1 MRKMVLDATA
11 RNAAALTAVSAAG
24 MPARLLLFR
33 RQECRR
39 SYCCFG
45 GRNAAA
51 PTAVSAAGMP
61 PLLLLL
67 IVMTGLP
74 DFRTS
79 GLLDFWTSHSFLTSG
94 LPAFLTPPSSL
105 PDVFHELVEDGIGGE
120 RARVAGE
127 DELLAGAGEGDVELT
142 VDEVARFLER
152 VGGEE

>member
-51 PTAVSAAGMP
+51 PTIAYCNDWTSG
-61 PLLLLL
+61 LL
-67 IVMTGLP
+67 

-79 GLLDFWTSHSFLTSG
+79 GLLDFRTSG
-94 LPAFLTPPSSL
+94 LLGRS
-105 PDVFHELVEDGIGGE
+105 G
-120 RARVAGE
+120 
-127 DELLAGAGEGDVELT
+127 
-142 VDEVARFLER
+142 
-152 VGGEE
+152 